1 MAVLMEEG
9 IRLLAT
15 VDGMGDVTGELLGEG
30 IGVGMGGGMEKDM
43 VELTTVP
50 AVYPPR
56 HPQPRLDE
64 GASVEEAPEER
75 LSLHAM
81 GNSTGTL
88 SIVEC
93 RVDVPTDA

>member
-1 MAVLMEEG
+1 MG
-9 IRLLAT
+9 
-15 VDGMGDVTGELLGEG
+15 DGMGDALGEG
-30 IGVGMGGGMEKDM
+30 IGEGMGGGMEEDM

-50 AVYPPR
+50 AVYPSR

-64 GASVEEAPEER
+64 GACVEEAPEER

-81 GNSTGTL
+81 GNSTGPL